1 MDEGEK
7 PTNPNDASPLDET
20 ADVEA
25 LLDQAAALAGE
36 IATEAGSEDAAEDVR
51 RGDETTDPT
60 VPEPEAEADPEP
72 ETDAPASQTDT
83 NAVVATA
90 DAESPQ
96 AEGDADEIDRTLASL
111 ETMLDE
117 ESAEKPA
124 DGASKDRETAAVQA
138 PAGKNTINLDNVE
151 SEGEFGGGSN
161 FEIDEDESVGSGGQS
176 AAAKGVARLGSIKSL
191 LAKLAGGARG
201 KGVSI
206 VRRFGRGLPDFAAKP
221 LILIDR
227 PFQHL
232 SPRTK
237 LYIGCV
243 AIVTVVAGIASLIVP
258 MLMNKNPYAD
268 MPF

>member
-25 LLDQAAALAGE
+25 LLDQAAALAGQ
-36 IATEAGSEDAAEDVR
+36 IATEAGSDDAAEDVR
-51 RGDETTDPT
+51 RSDETTDPI
-60 VPEPEAEADPEP
+60 VPEPQ
-72 ETDAPASQTDT
+72 TDAA
-83 NAVVATA
+83 VATA
-90 DAESPQ
+90 GAESPQ
-96 AEGDADEIDRTLASL
+96 ADGGPDEIDRTLASL
-111 ETMLDE
+111 ETMLDG

-124 DGASKDRETAAVQA
+124 DGASRDGGTAARGQV
-138 PAGKNTINLDNVE
+138 GKNTINLDNVE
-151 SEGEFGGGSN
+151 FEGEFGGGSD
-161 FEIDEDESVGSGGQS
+161 FEIDEDEPVGSDGQN
-176 AAAKGVARLGSIKSL
+176 AEAKGVARLSSIKSL
-191 LAKLAGGARG
+191 LAKLAGGTRG

-237 LYIGCV
+237 LYIGCA
-243 AIVTVVAGIASLIVP
+243 AIVTIVAGIASLIVP
-258 MLMNKNPYAD
+258 MLINKNPYAD